1 MRFPHLCIQAAARK
15 KFAVRPF
22 VVELSV
28 FDDEDSVRVFDRRKT
43 MRDDEQRFSFYKLC
57 NRRLNNG
64 FVFGIGVRRRFVED
78 DDGRVFKH
86 GARDRDAL
94 PLAA

>member
-1 MRFPHLCIQAAARK
+1 M
-15 KFAVRPF
+15 RPF

-28 FDDEDSVRVFDRRKT
+28 FDDEDFVRVFDRRKSV
-43 MRDDEQRFSFYKLC
+43 RDDEQRFSFYKLC
-57 NRRLNNG
+57 NRRLDDR
-64 FVFGIGVRRRFVED
+64 FVFGVGVRRRFVED
-78 DDGRVFKH
+78 DDGRVFEH